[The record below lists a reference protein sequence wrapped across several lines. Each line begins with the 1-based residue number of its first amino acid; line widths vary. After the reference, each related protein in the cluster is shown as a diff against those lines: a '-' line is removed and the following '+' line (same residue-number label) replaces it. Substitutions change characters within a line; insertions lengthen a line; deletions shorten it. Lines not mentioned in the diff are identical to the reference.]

1 MITVEDIRSIV
12 RANVTG
18 FDMSQLSDEQPFESA
33 GIDSLDHSMILLAVE
48 EKTGHHIPDED
59 VPVCSSIAGI
69 VSYLNKK
76 QGS

>member
-12 RANVTG
+12 GANITG
-18 FDMSQLSDEQPFESA
+18 FDIAQLSDDQPFESA

-48 EKTGHHIPDED
+48 EKTGQHIPDED
-59 VPVCSSIAGI
+59 VPACSSITGI